1 MAYHKNQLQ
10 IYTGKSFGIITTF
23 FLNPEAKPFWVVN
36 CQTNSNSR
44 RKTTHLTQVG

>member
-1 MAYHKNQLQ
+1 MAYHKNQLR

-44 RKTTHLTQVG
+44 RKTTHL